1 MLLRTMLL
9 LTMLLLTMALRV
21 EQVGNTLPLP
31 LFLTL
36 TLTLTLTPTLTLA
49 SSQGSHL
56 CQRRCRRS
64 QSRGC
69 TARYRRPRRGAA
81 ASPG

>member
-1 MLLRTMLL
+1 MLL

-36 TLTLTLTPTLTLA
+36 TLTLTLTPTLTPTLTLTSVVAAVKSYYEAAPLA
-49 SSQGSHL
+49 GMIL
-56 CQRRCRRS
+56 
-64 QSRGC
+64 
-69 TARYRRPRRGAA
+69 ANLNP
-81 ASPG
+81 